1 MRVKF
6 CGITNKQDALNAAAL
21 GVDALGFIF
30 YRNSPR
36 YVSPDVV
43 EEISM
48 LLPPFV
54 MMIGVFVNQEK
65 EEIEAIAKQCRL
77 DLIQLHGDESP
88 AMCLDLPY
96 RVVKAI
102 RVGEPDDLDL
112 IPAYQGVAS
121 GLLLDTKKS
130 GAYGGTGRTFDWGL
144 ALKAKEYDIPLILSG
159 GISVENV
166 SRAMSL
172 VNPYAIDLSSGVER
186 EPGLKDYQKMQDLMR
201 IANS

>member
-6 CGITNKQDALNAAAL
+6 CGVTNKQDALNAAAL

-54 MMIGVFVNQEK
+54 MMVGVFVNHTK
-65 EEIEAIAKQCRL
+65 EEIIAIAEQCQL
-77 DLIQLHGDESP
+77 DLIQLHGDEP
-88 AMCLDLPY
+88 PELCLELPY
-96 RVVKAI
+96 RVIKAI
-102 RVGEPDDLDL
+102 RVGDPEDLDL
-112 IPAYQGVAS
+112 IPKYQGVAS
-121 GLLLDTKKS
+121 ALLLDTKKS
-130 GAYGGTGRTFDWGL
+130 GTYGGTGKTFDWGL

-159 GISVENV
+159 GIRVSNV
-166 SRAMSL
+166 SRAISL
-172 VNPYAIDLSSGVER
+172 VNPYAIDISSGVEK